1 MYKQLCFKRKERS
14 LELLGNSTPI
24 NEVRSPAP
32 HINRTNT
39 INPIIMSIAPTA
51 LLLPD
56 PKYAVN
62 IPAMILA
69 TANTSINMLKK

>member
-1 MYKQLCFKRKERS
+1 MTATTPLIMTSFPAQDIGAVPIKDKR
-14 LELLGNSTPI
+14 
-24 NEVRSPAP
+24 PANQR
-32 HINRTNT
+32 NRTNT
-39 INPIIMSIAPTA
+39 INPITISIAPTA

-69 TANTSINMLKK
+69 TANTFLLMF

>member
-1 MYKQLCFKRKERS
+1 MTATTPLVITPRKFIIV
-14 LELLGNSTPI
+14 GGAPI
-24 NEVRSPAP
+24 NEVKSSAP